1 MGSVSVVL
9 KKANGKTNAMKG
21 LCVFHKRI
29 FSLSLSRYNYYYDSQ
44 TAFLFFFFK
53 FKHHFPPLNNT
64 LVREKY
70 LQVLFKTTWHKVT
83 YC

>member
-29 FSLSLSRYNYYYDSQ
+29 FSLSL
-44 TAFLFFFFK
+44 FLDITTTTTPKRHIFFFFN